1 METAV
6 QNALNALK
14 PFLPEG
20 ETPIG
25 IVLGSGLGEYA
36 ATLQNPH
43 YINYADIPEH
53 PVSHVQGHVGR
64 YVIGRKFGKPVIAM
78 QGRFHFYEGN
88 PQSQLATG
96 IRSMYLA
103 GVRRVLLTNAAGGVD
118 PAFRPGTLMMIAD
131 HINFSGSNP
140 LIGANDDAFGPR
152 FPDQSE
158 VYPQR
163 IRDALRER
171 CAADG
176 ITLEEGVYMMFS
188 GPCFET
194 PAEIRAARV
203 LGASAVGMSTVPEAI
218 AAAHCGM
225 EALGL
230 SLITNLAA
238 GILKQKLTH
247 EEVQQTAAE
256 TAVTFSKVIDIAIRD
271 VL

>member
-1 METAV
+1 MQTAV
-6 QNALNALK
+6 QNAASALK
-14 PFLPEG
+14 PFVPAG

-36 ATLQNPH
+36 STLQNPQ

-53 PVSHVQGHVGR
+53 PVSHVQGHIGR
-64 YVIGRKFGKPVIAM
+64 YVIGQKFGKTVIAM

-88 PQSQLATG
+88 PQAQLATG
-96 IRSMYLA
+96 IRAMYLV
-103 GVRRVLLTNAAGGVD
+103 GVKRVILTNAAGGVN
-118 PAFRPGTLMMIAD
+118 PSFHPGTLMMISD

-140 LIGANDDAFGPR
+140 LIGKNNDDFGPR

-158 VYPQR
+158 VYPQKL
-163 IRDALRER
+163 RDLLRER

-176 ITLEEGVYMMFS
+176 IALEEGVYMMFS

-225 EALGL
+225 EVLGL
-230 SLITNLAA
+230 SLVTNLAA

-247 EEVQQTAAE
+247 EEVQEAAS
-256 TAVTFSKVIDIAIRD
+256 AASVTFSHVIDIAVRD